1 MTTRTLELN
10 LRARADTKGLEA
22 LIKGTEGLTAAMR
35 RAGTAFDDANA
46 DARKLAQAYGALS
59 QEEREQVTSAARLA
73 AAVSQAAT
81 ARERAAQAAANSAA
95 AESRALATQQQ
106 AEGAALRTAAAQ
118 ERLTAAQAGAAASV
132 SRAAGAEEKLAQERQ
147 RTFQATTKSEKAEL
161 DVAKAREQLRAA
173 TARAEAAEQKL
184 TQTRKSSGLAAD
196 IVKQQFEA
204 LLAGGAIALAGRQL
218 LAFGKDAISAASDAE
233 EAGAKFQQVFRDQ
246 ADGVMANIEAMAA
259 ANRRSSYDLISY
271 ASTLQDTFVPLG
283 FAREEAAALST
294 TITQLG
300 IDIAAFS
307 NKSDPEV
314 IQNLTSAIVGNHEAV
329 RSYGIVLTETV
340 LKQELARMGALE
352 LTGAALEVAKAQARV
367 NIIMRSSADAQG
379 AAVREAGSYANTLK
393 AWDAAVQDLK
403 VSVGEGLLPMM
414 TALAE
419 RAVEIVGA
427 LTGDYEAGL
436 LGVEQANRRT
446 GASAAELTDEIIRT
460 IDTVKR
466 EGNWFEKLRLN
477 QGVLGDNRAVK
488 EQFSEIA
495 RASQTLEEFEAQF
508 RRTGLNVFA
517 LPIEGAVG
525 VNESWEDVVKRVYEA
540 EQATVRY
547 EAAVRSATQADQ
559 AMLAAATAATSA
571 QSQAREFDLLA
582 ASAEVGASF
591 VELAAGSQ
599 EHYSMVLMSTRNALV
614 EAREAQIA
622 WNESFGESFNTAPV
636 DDLIAAQIALRD
648 ATGEWKTATIDNS
661 TDIADVQKQ
670 LAGDLTREQ
679 ESQLRAQLKDLDD
692 FSAEYMGIIR
702 QLEGD
707 LSDTQRLDLLDQL
720 GQLEG
725 QQGQAARV
733 YTGDI
738 EAAEEAQAAI
748 IAANQAI
755 QDSYYERAYNSI
767 AARLIEEGNF
777 AAMAEIAVGLGI
789 MTQEEANLRMEY
801 AQTTAALDTLTASTA
816 FYGLTAAQQAG
827 AIKSLAAGIYE
838 TADAALKAQENL
850 KKTSDFYS
858 TAPDST
864 EISNYYTNLANQAAP
879 DEGIT
884 TVVSVSIDPT
894 AQREFTGFRDELED
908 YDSEIYET
916 KIDADAQNALDD
928 FEKMG
933 TQLEDLTRNA
943 WVIKVIYETEGA
955 APGSP
960 GGGGGGAGGGGG
972 GAEPL
977 GVPIRGE
984 RAGAYVDLTVN
995 NYGQGDVSRAVRE
1008 GVLAA
1013 YRSIG

>member
-1 MTTRTLELN
+1 M
-10 LRARADTKGLEA
+10 RARADTKGLES
-22 LIKGTEGLTAAMR
+22 LIKGTEALSAAMR
-35 RAGTAFDDANA
+35 RTGAAFDEANA
-46 DARKLAQAYGALS
+46 DARKLAQVYGQLS
-59 QEEREQVTSAARLA
+59 QEEKEQVTSAARLA

-118 ERLTAAQAGAAASV
+118 ERLTSAQAGAAASV

-147 RTFQATTKSEKAEL
+147 RTFQATAKSERAEL

-196 IVKQQFEA
+196 IVKQQFQA
-204 LLAGGAIALAGRQL
+204 LIAGGSILMAGKQL
-218 LAFGKDAISAASDAE
+218 LAFGKDSISAASDAE
-233 EAGAKFQQVFRDQ
+233 EASAKFNQVFRNLAEGTRD
-246 ADGVMANIEAMAA
+246 DLEIMAE
-259 ANRRSSYDLISY
+259 ANRRSIYDLVSF

-283 FAREEAAALST
+283 FAREEAAQLST

-307 NKSDPEV
+307 NKADSEV

-340 LKQELARMGALE
+340 LKQELARMGADN
-352 LTGAALEVAKAQARV
+352 LTGAQLELAKAQARV
-367 NIIMRSSADAQG
+367 NIIMRASADAQG
-379 AAVREAGSYANTLK
+379 AAVREAGSYANVLK
-393 AWDAAVQDLK
+393 AWGAAATELK
-403 VSVGEGLLPMM
+403 VSLGEGLLPMM
-414 TALAE
+414 TQL
-419 RAVEIVGA
+419 VEIAIKAANVLSQQETKALQEANATALELADTHEKVMALGRETRTTLDEEISKSWRNANIANPTVQALDDIAVKLAQTSKTSQQFQQDINALGLDTIGLARIFRDLGGTGGFDNYDDLVGKIYA
-427 LTGDYEAGL
+427 AA
-436 LGVEQANRRT
+436 VA
-446 GASAAELTDEIIRT
+446 AAEYES
-460 IDTVKR
+460 V
-466 EGNWFEKLRLN
+466 LR
-477 QGVLGDNRAVK
+477 
-488 EQFSEIA
+488 
-495 RASQTLEEFEAQF
+495 
-508 RRTGLNVFA
+508 
-517 LPIEGAVG
+517 GAG
-525 VNESWEDVVKRVYEA
+525 
-540 EQATVRY
+540 
-547 EAAVRSATQADQ
+547 QADQ
-559 AMLAAATAATSA
+559 AMINSAAAATTAAA
-571 QSQAREFDLLA
+571 AVREQAREFDLMA
-582 ASAEVGASF
+582 ASGTPF
-591 VELAAGSQ
+591 VETAAQGQ
-599 EHYSMVLMSTRNALV
+599 QHYSMVLTSTRDALV
-614 EAREAQIA
+614 GAREAQLA
-622 WNESFGESFNTAPV
+622 WNAAFGETFNTAPI
-636 DDLIAAQIALRD
+636 DALIEAQEALRD
-648 ATGEWKTATIDNS
+648 ATDTEGRGNG
-661 TDIADVQKQ
+661 DV
-670 LAGDLTREQ
+670 
-679 ESQLRAQLKDLDD
+679 
-692 FSAEYMGIIR
+692 
-702 QLEGD
+702 
-707 LSDTQRLDLLDQL
+707 
-720 GQLEG
+720 
-725 QQGQAARV
+725 
-733 YTGDI
+733 
-738 EAAEEAQAAI
+738 EAAEEAKNAI
-748 IAANQAI
+748 LAANQAI

-801 AQTTAALDTLTASTA
+801 AQTVAAIDTLTASTA

-884 TVVSVSIDPT
+884 TVVSVSIDPA

-933 TQLEDLTRNA
+933 TRLEDLTRNA
-943 WVIKVIYETEGA
+943 WVIKVKYETEGA

-1013 YRSIG
+1013 YRSMG

>member
-35 RAGTAFDDANA
+35 RTGAAFDEANA
-46 DARKLAQAYGALS
+46 DARKLVQAYGALS
-59 QEEREQVTSAARLA
+59 QEEREQVTNAARLA
-73 AAVSQAAT
+73 TAVSQAAT

-118 ERLTAAQAGAAASV
+118 ERLTSAQAGAAASV

-147 RTFQATTKSEKAEL
+147 RTFQATAKSERAEL

-196 IVKQQFEA
+196 IVKQQFQA
-204 LLAGGAIALAGRQL
+204 LIAGGSILMAGKQL
-218 LAFGKDAISAASDAE
+218 LAFGKDSISAASDAE
-233 EAGAKFQQVFRDQ
+233 EASAKFNQVFRNLAEGTRD
-246 ADGVMANIEAMAA
+246 DLEIMAE
-259 ANRRSSYDLISY
+259 ANRRSIYDLVSF

-283 FAREEAAALST
+283 FAREEAAQLST

-300 IDIAAFS
+300 VDIAAFS
-307 NKSDPEV
+307 NKADAEV

-340 LKQELARMGALE
+340 LKQELARMGADN
-352 LTGAALEVAKAQARV
+352 LTGAQLELAKAQARV
-367 NIIMRSSADAQG
+367 NIIMRASADAQG
-379 AAVREAGSYANTLK
+379 AAVREADSYANTLK
-393 AWDAAVQDLK
+393 AFDAAVLELK
-403 VSVGEGLLPMM
+403 VSIGEGLLPLM
-414 TALAE
+414 TELAE
-419 RAVEIVGA
+419 TAIDIVQT
-427 LTGDYEAGL
+427 LNSDYARGL
-436 LGVEQANRRT
+436 LATEEANRKA
-446 GASAAELTDEIIRT
+446 GASARALTDDLKTVIS
-460 IDTVKR
+460 TVKGQ
-466 EGNWFEKLRLN
+466 GNWVDRFMASGGEIGN
-477 QGVLGDNRAVK
+477 HK
-488 EQFSEIA
+488 EISALLEQIA
-495 RASQTLEEFEAQF
+495 AGSSSIEEFRGYLDEL
-508 RRTGLNVFA
+508 GLSFFYLMELGETLDGSV
-517 LPIEGAVG
+517 
-525 VNESWEDVVKRVYEA
+525 EDV
-540 EQATVRY
+540 EQQFYDAAK
-547 EAAVRSATQADQ
+547 AAVVLANSLRNAESADK
-559 AMLAAATAATSA
+559 AMIESSSTTAAAVAETRR
-571 QSQAREFDLLA
+571 QIEEFDLMA
-582 ASAEVGASF
+582 ASGTPF
-591 VELAAGSQ
+591 VETAAQGQ
-599 EHYSMVLMSTRNALV
+599 QHYSMVLTSTRDALV
-614 EAREAQIA
+614 GAREAQLA
-622 WNESFGESFNTAPV
+622 WNAAFGETFNTAPI
-636 DDLIAAQIALRD
+636 DALIEAQEALRD
-648 ATGEWKTATIDNS
+648 ATDTEGRGNG
-661 TDIADVQKQ
+661 DV
-670 LAGDLTREQ
+670 
-679 ESQLRAQLKDLDD
+679 
-692 FSAEYMGIIR
+692 
-702 QLEGD
+702 
-707 LSDTQRLDLLDQL
+707 
-720 GQLEG
+720 
-725 QQGQAARV
+725 
-733 YTGDI
+733 
-738 EAAEEAQAAI
+738 EAAEEAKNAI
-748 IAANQAI
+748 LAANQAI

-801 AQTTAALDTLTASTA
+801 AQTVAAIDTLTASTA

-850 KKTSDFYS
+850 KKASEFYS

-864 EISNYYTNLANQAAP
+864 AISNYYTNLANQAAP

-884 TVVSVSIDPT
+884 TVVSVSIDPA

-916 KIDADAQNALDD
+916 KIDADAQTALDD

-933 TQLEDLTRNA
+933 TALDDLTRNA
-943 WVIKVIYETEGA
+943 WVIKVRYETEGA

-1008 GVLAA
+1008 GVMAA
-1013 YRSIG
+1013 YRSMG